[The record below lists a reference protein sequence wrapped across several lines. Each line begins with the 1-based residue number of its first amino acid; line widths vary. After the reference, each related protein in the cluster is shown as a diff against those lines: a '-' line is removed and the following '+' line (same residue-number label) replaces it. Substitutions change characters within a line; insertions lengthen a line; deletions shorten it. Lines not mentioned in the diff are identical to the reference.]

1 MNFLSLFDDYL
12 LWMRTKMGVE
22 APIQLMVHESAC
34 LVREQSLMREMAY
47 DQYHISD
54 IKRIPMLWGERELTF
69 GGCPVSMYIEKESDT
84 ALHIKFVGDMRAFT
98 GSVV

>member
-12 LWMRTKMGVE
+12 LWMRTKKGVE
-22 APIQLMVHESAC
+22 APILMMVHESAN
-34 LVREQSLMREMAY
+34 LVREQSLMREMTY
-47 DQYHISD
+47 EHYNVSE
-54 IKRIPMLWGERELTF
+54 IKRMPLLWSQRELTV